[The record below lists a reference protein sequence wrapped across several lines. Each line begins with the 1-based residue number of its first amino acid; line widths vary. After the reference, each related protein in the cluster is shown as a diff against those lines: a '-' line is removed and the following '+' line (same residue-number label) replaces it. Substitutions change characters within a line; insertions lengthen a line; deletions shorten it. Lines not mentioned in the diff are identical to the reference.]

1 MRTFMKRLP
10 TGLNWVLCF
19 NASMDFEPLDLQI
32 AGNSV
37 REAQQA
43 VEKLE
48 KQPDV
53 DLFKE
58 FA

>member
-1 MRTFMKRLP
+1 
-10 TGLNWVLCF
+10 
-19 NASMDFEPLDLQI
+19 MDFEPVDLQI
-32 AGNSV
+32 ATNSV

-43 VEKLE
+43 IEKLE

-53 DLFKE
+53 DLFKD